1 MIRPE
6 QFVNNY
12 FDLLVSKFFKILPM
26 KEVSESTLSVYIDSL
41 CIELSG
47 GQAAESLFGFIRND
61 AAYITLISIAF
72 AIKSNPEMDLK
83 TVRREVFHAI
93 SICNQ
98 LKEKYGQQE
107 QG

>member
-6 QFVNNY
+6 QFVDNY

-26 KEVSESTLSVYIDSL
+26 RETSENTLSVYMDSL

-47 GQAAESLFGFIRND
+47 GRAAESVFGFIHND
-61 AAYITLISIAF
+61 ASYITLVSIAF
-72 AIKSNPEMDLK
+72 ALKEDPNMDVK
-83 TVRREVFHAI
+83 IVRREVFHAI
-93 SICNQ
+93 SICKQ